1 MVDGKKKKEQCM
13 EKGQVA
19 MPIHHGPYQHGC
31 GVVTCDLSRW
41 PTLSQYI
48 LTYILVVTLW
58 SLCDRASLCY
68 LFPLHVAEVWYSHIG
83 CIKSLG
89 ISDRMRGDSAMCLYP
104 RGSGRGADSILHA
117 VEGSAAGGSDDIAA
131 V

>member
-89 ISDRMRGDSAMCLYP
+89 IQIGCVATVQCVCIRV
-104 RGSGRGADSILHA
+104 A
-117 VEGSAAGGSDDIAA
+117 VD
-131 V
+131 VVQTVFFMP